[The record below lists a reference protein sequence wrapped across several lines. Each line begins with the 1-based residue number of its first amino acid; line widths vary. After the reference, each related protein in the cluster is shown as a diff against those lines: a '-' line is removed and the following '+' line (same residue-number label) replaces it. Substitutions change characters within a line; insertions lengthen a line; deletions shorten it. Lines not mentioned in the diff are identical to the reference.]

1 VVGLGQIW
9 EDKRERQWDYV
20 LAQDLVQLAYST
32 AETGQELVDEW
43 RVQATSSREIE
54 DQDQEVVTRETAA
67 KFSEKFCLRDETPIF
82 L

>member
-1 VVGLGQIW
+1 LARHGKINANVNG
-9 EDKRERQWDYV
+9 DYV
-20 LAQDLVQLAYST
+20 LAQDLVQVTYRT

-67 KFSEKFCLRDETPIF
+67 NFSEKFFLRDETPI
-82 L
+82 LL

>member
-1 VVGLGQIW
+1 
-9 EDKRERQWDYV
+9 
-20 LAQDLVQLAYST
+20 VQVTYST

-67 KFSEKFCLRDETPIF
+67 NFSEKFFLGDETPI
-82 L
+82 LL